1 MLRRSTTCLH
11 RVSLIASL
19 RNGELMIEECG
30 AHAGSKPQESRTRQ
44 DLVAQM
50 LWAGFVALSFVTMS
64 KPRENLDTDT
74 SADIN
79 IPLRATSPRLPAQ
92 TRFSFASA
100 QMTPLSIDGPGRFC

>member
-1 MLRRSTTCLH
+1 
-11 RVSLIASL
+11 LIASL

-50 LWAGFVALSFVTMS
+50 LWPGFVAKEFLSFVTMS

-100 QMTPLSIDGPGRFC
+100 QMTSPGAPLSIDGPGRFC

>member
-1 MLRRSTTCLH
+1 MPAASRKKAARDKTWLRRCSG
-11 RVSLIASL
+11 R
-19 RNGELMIEECG
+19 
-30 AHAGSKPQESRTRQ
+30 GSSKE
-44 DLVAQM
+44 
-50 LWAGFVALSFVTMS
+50 FLSFVTMS

-100 QMTPLSIDGPGRFC
+100 QMTSPGAPLSIDGPGRFC